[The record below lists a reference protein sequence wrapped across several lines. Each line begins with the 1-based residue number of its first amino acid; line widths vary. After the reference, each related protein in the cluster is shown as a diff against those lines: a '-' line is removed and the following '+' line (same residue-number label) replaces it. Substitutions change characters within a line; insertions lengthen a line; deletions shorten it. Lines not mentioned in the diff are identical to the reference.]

1 MKLYNVFLTFAT
13 AAILVSCGSGNPGKQ
28 AEPVAPVSLFQT
40 VLKDSAGL
48 LRGADLG
55 DNADVIRQMEY
66 DSALV
71 VSNKYTL
78 IYDYKL
84 PEERALNLK
93 YTFGGNSLQKIEMDV
108 FLATESQADSLTRDF
123 AAYYDKKYGEAR
135 QQMGIYVWTAA
146 SQTGANARIEMKDES
161 AEYGYGK
168 LNITVY
174 ARDFEPNS
182 L

>member
-1 MKLYNVFLTFAT
+1 MKLYRLFLMV
-13 AAILVSCGSGNPGKQ
+13 AAGGMLVSCGSK
-28 AEPVAPVSLFQT
+28 APVKPVPAAFSLFET

-48 LRGADLG
+48 VRGADLG
-55 DNADVIRQMEY
+55 DDPEVVRQMEY

-71 VSNKYTL
+71 VSNKYAL

-93 YTFGGNSLQKIEMDV
+93 YTFGGNALQKIEMDV
-108 FLATESQADSLTRDF
+108 FLASEGQADTLTQDF
-123 AAYYDKKYGEAR
+123 KKYYSKKFGEPQ
-135 QQMGIYVWTAA
+135 QQMGVYVWMGL
-146 SQTGANARIEMKDES
+146 SQTGSNAVIEMKDES

-168 LNITVY
+168 LNITIY
-174 ARDFEPNS
+174 PKDFQSKP